1 MQFSVEN
8 FLSHFIISPKMV
20 VYHKGFLN
28 INTFKK
34 VASFHR
40 NTPFDLFCVHKIGR
54 QTLTV
59 VLSLVMCKITTDQ
72 LRTFL
77 WLLVNLFL
85 NGRVGRILHVHWLLS
100 FSLLTYDA
108 VKQSISWLSHKAEL
122 VCWCWRCTRNQKYL
136 CSMWT
141 TIRKLWQQFAGVGR
155 TVQHLLNSPVYVSLH
170 VDESID
176 EILNIKR

>member
-1 MQFSVEN
+1 
-8 FLSHFIISPKMV
+8 MV

-77 WLLVNLFL
+77 
-85 NGRVGRILHVHWLLS
+85 
-100 FSLLTYDA
+100 
-108 VKQSISWLSHKAEL
+108 
-122 VCWCWRCTRNQKYL
+122 
-136 CSMWT
+136 
-141 TIRKLWQQFAGVGR
+141 
-155 TVQHLLNSPVYVSLH
+155 
-170 VDESID
+170 
-176 EILNIKR
+176 